1 MKISTATQNLKALF
15 KASNTGFFPFNS
27 SFFPWFPFLQKSL
40 PWLFFAPGNGIEP
53 TKCMYGTTIHAEI
66 VYIGLSFQNLFRI
79 RISTINIP
87 I

>member
-1 MKISTATQNLKALF
+1 M
-15 KASNTGFFPFNS
+15 FF
-27 SFFPWFPFLQKSL
+27 
-40 PWLFFAPGNGIEP
+40 FFAPGNGIEP
-53 TKCMYGTTIHAEI
+53 TKWMYGTTVHAEI